1 MYIYNN
7 NKKLILMHNNIKLSS
22 PKDTTS
28 IEVPIDPVEPPTV
41 VNFTVSNPYD
51 GASTNVIKMT
61 PHIHTTDS
69 DGRQSNSAVVTA
81 YKNAGYGAIAITNHN
96 SPSKGYTALSP
107 QQNISGIT
115 HIRGTEESQDA
126 KHIGV
131 IGCTSVAGNT
141 TDKPTVLAYHR
152 KNNPNAFL
160 ILNHPNLSIYGGDY
174 SDSEILNLD
183 YDCIELFDAA
193 YDDDYPTNVE
203 DKWDMVLSSGRLIW
217 GSCSDDCHDITDSD
231 GYDEFCHGWIDV
243 LSDVNDQESIL
254 TALKNGHFYGC
265 VRHDIS
271 ISYNSSTYTIT
282 ATSSSTSKFEFIGY
296 NGVVYKTV
304 DNNTSASYTINGDEK
319 YIRVKS
325 TSKANTENRAYSQ
338 PFIITNN

>member
-28 IEVPIDPVEPPTV
+28 TEVPTDPIEPPTV
-41 VNFTVSNPYD
+41 VNFTVSNPYE

-69 DGRQSNSAVVTA
+69 DGRQSNSEVVTA

-141 TDKPTVLAYHR
+141 TDKPIFEILGIKLFLDDLIIIGVMYFLYQQHVHDEMLY
-152 KNNPNAFL
+152 L
-160 ILNHPNLSIYGGDY
+160 ILFML
-174 SDSEILNLD
+174 
-183 YDCIELFDAA
+183 LF
-193 YDDDYPTNVE
+193 
-203 DKWDMVLSSGRLIW
+203 S
-217 GSCSDDCHDITDSD
+217 
-231 GYDEFCHGWIDV
+231 
-243 LSDVNDQESIL
+243 
-254 TALKNGHFYGC
+254 
-265 VRHDIS
+265 
-271 ISYNSSTYTIT
+271 
-282 ATSSSTSKFEFIGY
+282 
-296 NGVVYKTV
+296 
-304 DNNTSASYTINGDEK
+304 
-319 YIRVKS
+319 
-325 TSKANTENRAYSQ
+325 
-338 PFIITNN
+338 